1 MIKMIKNDI
10 IIQNI
15 LSNFKIT
22 ISYSYSI
29 KIKDKKKLAQI
40 KNKQIDL
47 NTNYFWVFKTFII
60 LYFFL
65 IYLFHTALLDPL

>member
-1 MIKMIKNDI
+1 MIKNDI

-47 NTNYFWVFKTFII
+47 NTNYF
-60 LYFFL
+60 
-65 IYLFHTALLDPL
+65 